1 MSKRFQFIKS
11 RLYRKIL
18 LSVAAVGVIPLVLVS
33 LLGLY
38 SLNKFHR
45 TDIAAIE
52 ENLVNQKVEE
62 VQSFFR
68 ETIGSLELTVGTDQE
83 FIEFS
88 SQEFILRGLLAA
100 NSALEEV
107 GFINLRDIARL
118 ELYEGDEMTRL
129 SRTFPD
135 GVPTSLLTNAGHVE
149 KFTSAKNGKGYV
161 SPVYYTFKGPMITVS
176 SPVRNQDGKVIAA
189 LAGEISLTSLQ
200 EVADRSV
207 LGSRGYLYIVDQD
220 GFVVASSKRD
230 GWTDPAPKDFRT
242 VGFVSE
248 MLRGK
253 RYSGR
258 ENESQYTS
266 FWKEEVIGAG
276 KYLDDFHL
284 GLIAE
289 WPVEDANLVVG
300 AIRTQNIAAS
310 FLVFIITILIS
321 IALAARIVNPIR
333 ILEAGTELVAQG
345 KFDQPVAIKTAD
357 EIEDLGAA
365 FNKMIKG
372 LRRLQELKD
381 EFVFVA
387 AHELRTPVT
396 AIKGYVS
403 LALSSSGVPLSED
416 VKKFLGEV
424 KNASE
429 RLNQLV
435 NDLLEIARSEAG
447 RLEIQGKEMEI
458 TEQIKSVINE
468 LAPLAKEKSIAVIYD
483 PGTLPKAFAD
493 PMRFK
498 EVMINLV
505 GNAVKYTIPSTELG
519 TGGSGGTVTITH
531 EMQDNAIVTHVK
543 DTGMGISKEAQSKL
557 FEKFYRVKTEQT
569 QNITGTGLGL
579 FIVKQIIEK
588 MGGKIWVESEEGK
601 GSTFSFSV
609 GVFGAQAQKEQG
621 KAP

>member
-1 MSKRFQFIKS
+1 MNKRLQFIKS

-18 LSVAAVGVIPLVLVS
+18 LSVAAVGVIPLILVS

-38 SLNKFHR
+38 SLNRFHR
-45 TDIAAIE
+45 IDIAAIE
-52 ENLVNQKVEE
+52 ENLVNQKAEE
-62 VQSFFR
+62 IQSFFR
-68 ETIGSLELTVGTDQE
+68 EVMGSLELTVGTDQE

-100 NSALEEV
+100 NSSLEEA

-118 ELYEGDEMTRL
+118 DLLEGDEMTRV

-135 GVPTSLLTNAGHVE
+135 GVPASLLTNAGHVE
-149 KFTSAKNGKGYV
+149 KFTSAKKGRTYI
-161 SPVYYTFKGPMITVS
+161 SPVHYTFKGPMITVS
-176 SPVRNQDGKVIAA
+176 SPVRNQDGKVIAV
-189 LAGEISLTSLQ
+189 LAGEINLTDLQ
-200 EVADRSV
+200 EIAARSV
-207 LGSRGYLYIVDQD
+207 LGGRGYLYIVDQD
-220 GFVVASSKRD
+220 GFIVASSKRD
-230 GWTDPAPKDFRT
+230 GWDDPAPKDFRS

-253 RYSGR
+253 KYSGR
-258 ENESQYTS
+258 EDESQYIS
-266 FWKEEVIGAG
+266 FWNEEVIGAG
-276 KYLDDFHL
+276 RYLEDFHM
-284 GLIAE
+284 GLVAE

-321 IALAARIVNPIR
+321 IALAARIVDPIR
-333 ILEAGTELVAQG
+333 ALEAGTELVAQG
-345 KFDQPVAIKTAD
+345 KFDQPVTIKTAD
-357 EIEDLGAA
+357 EIEDLGTA

-372 LRRLQELKD
+372 LKRLQELKD

-396 AIKGYVS
+396 AIKGYIS
-403 LALSSSGVPLSED
+403 LALSSGGTPLSED

-447 RLEIQGKEMEI
+447 RLEIQGKEIEI
-458 TEQIKSVINE
+458 TGEIKSVVSE
-468 LAPLAKEKSIAVIYD
+468 LAPLAKEKSITVTYD
-483 PGTLPKAFAD
+483 PGALPKAFAD

-505 GNAVKYTIPSTELG
+505 GNAVKYTI
-519 TGGSGGTVTITH
+519 GSGAVTITH
-531 EMQDNAIVTHVK
+531 EVQGDDIVTHIK

-609 GVFGAQAQKEQG
+609 KVFGAQMQTEQE
-621 KAP
+621 KV